1 MFLIN
6 ISAFCV
12 LFNLKSKFVYIY
24 NKKTNNPLICLIL
37 IINLEK
43 NSRLHRKAEY
53 SKITDQ
59 LYMNTIVL

>member
-37 IINLEK
+37 IVKLRK
-43 NSRLHRKAEY
+43 KLQVAQKSR
-53 SKITDQ
+53 IQ
-59 LYMNTIVL
+59 QNN